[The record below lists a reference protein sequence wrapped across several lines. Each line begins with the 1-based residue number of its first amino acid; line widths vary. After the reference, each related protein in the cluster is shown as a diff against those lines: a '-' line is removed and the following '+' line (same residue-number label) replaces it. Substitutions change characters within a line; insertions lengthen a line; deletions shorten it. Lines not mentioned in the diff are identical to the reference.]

1 MTTRPAPTSPS
12 ATDSPDWS
20 AVLADLSDAVVER
33 AAMYLAG
40 AMDDAEREA
49 AEASLGSSTVATAP
63 FRAAVAAL
71 QDAALALGEGAGA
84 VDGFRSMNVEGAAD
98 LPSPVVR
105 NRVLESIAS
114 GEPGRPSSAN
124 STTSA
129 GHDDARGNVA
139 GHSASSHVWHGWSSD
154 DGPAGL
160 FTLRRDETGW
170 EETGVDGVQVRRL
183 FVDRPNNRMTA
194 MFRMAPGTDY
204 PEHVHNG
211 FEECYVLEG
220 ELHVGEE
227 IVMHAGDYQR
237 ADGGSEHARQWT
249 EGGCVLLV
257 STSMSDEWTDTS
269 HS

>member
-1 MTTRPAPTSPS
+1 MTTRPAPSQTPRT
-12 ATDSPDWS
+12 APVTAPVIAPVADGPVDWS

-33 AAMYLAG
+33 AALYLAG
-40 AMDDAEREA
+40 ALDDAERDA
-49 AEASLGSSTVATAP
+49 AEVALRSSAVAAAP

-71 QDAALALGEGAGA
+71 QGAALALGEGAGA
-84 VDGFRSMNVEGAAD
+84 AAGFQRVSDDE

-105 NRVLESIAS
+105 ARVLASIAS
-114 GEPGRPSSAN
+114 PGGASVDDVRPRPEE
-124 STTSA
+124 T
-129 GHDDARGNVA
+129 
-139 GHSASSHVWHGWSSD
+139 HSHASQASHVWGGWDSD
-154 DGPAGL
+154 QLPAGL
-160 FTLRRDETGW
+160 FTLRREERGW

-220 ELHVGEE
+220 ELHVGDEL
-227 IVMHAGDYQR
+227 VMNAGDYQR

-249 EGGCVLLV
+249 KSGCVLLV
-257 STSMSDEWTDTS
+257 STSMSDSWT
-269 HS
+269 